1 MTKRENRAKAAPAA
15 IEAAY
20 KLVRRSI
27 VEFEGRPVGTLAAV
41 DPDLPAANYSE
52 CFVRDFMP
60 AGLLFLMDGE
70 YEIVRNFLKVTME
83 LRTKQC
89 DIDGHCEVPKVLPA
103 SFKVVRNRSGNEEV
117 VGDFGDRA
125 IGRVAPVDS
134 MMWWVSLL
142 ARYVEVTDDID
153 LAREPFFQEG
163 LNAILEVMMRDSF
176 EIYPTLLTPDGSFM
190 IDRRMGVY
198 GHPLEVQALFYAL
211 LKSMRFLLAPCEEN
225 KEMLKL
231 VKQRGVILRDF
242 VREHY
247 WMDLDRLNQIHRF
260 KTEEFGKNISNVLNI
275 YPESIPD
282 WVIDL
287 LPNQGGYLAGNI
299 GPSRLDFRFFALGN
313 LVAIVT
319 GLASQDMAK
328 RIFDLYE
335 ARWSDLVG
343 LMPLKIC
350 YPALEGVEWEIK
362 TGCDPKNIPWS
373 YHNGGSW
380 PCLLYAFT
388 GAAFR
393 AGRMDLAERAF
404 EAASK
409 RLPDDGWPEY
419 YDGKTGRL
427 IGRRAS
433 FNQVWSASSLIL
445 SYKMLEDPSRF
456 SKIFK
461 KSIEEEF

>member
-1 MTKRENRAKAAPAA
+1 MTKKENWAKAAPAA

-27 VEFEGRPVGTLAAV
+27 VEYEGRPVGTVAAV

-52 CFVRDFMP
+52 CFIRDFMP

-89 DIDGHCEVPKVLPA
+89 DIDGHCEVPTVLPA
-103 SFKVVRNRSGNEEV
+103 SFKVVRNRLGKEEIV
-117 VGDFGDRA
+117 ADFGDRA

-142 ARYVEVTDDID
+142 ARYVEVTDDMD
-153 LAREPFFQEG
+153 LAREPIFQEG
-163 LNAILEVMMRDSF
+163 LRAILEVMLRDSF

-198 GHPLEVQALFYAL
+198 GHPLEVQSLFYAL
-211 LKSMRFLLAPCEEN
+211 LKSMRFLLSPCEEN

-231 VKQRGVILRDF
+231 VQQRGVIVRDF

-247 WMDLDRLNQIHRF
+247 WLDLDRLNQIHRF
-260 KTEEFGKNISNVLNI
+260 KTEEFGEDISNVLNI

-282 WVIDL
+282 WVIDW
-287 LPNQGGYLAGNI
+287 LPDQGGYLAGNI

-313 LVAIVT
+313 LVAIIT

-350 YPALEGVEWEIK
+350 YPALEGAEWEIK

-380 PCLLYAFT
+380 PCLMYAFT
-388 GAAFR
+388 AAAFR
-393 AGRMDLAERAF
+393 AGRKDLAERAF
-404 EAASK
+404 ETASK

-419 YDGKTGRL
+419 YDGRTGRL

-445 SYKMLEDPSRF
+445 SYKMLEDTSRF